1 MWMFKEEYNETK
13 ENLNISK
20 MRPDSRSVSFTFH
33 REVLSVRNS
42 PELIRTSKNLRQRLQ
57 DRFDKEKSNESSKQ
71 KATKEKDITERGWN
85 NLSLGN
91 VSADS
96 RRALRNGAEKLSKT
110 ISTVRTTFGTI
121 SQKFRS
127 STRRRQRLEEQQS
140 PGSNNKIQT
149 PQSRSRQLLGRTPTK
164 LYSPFGI
171 ESPKRG
177 WNKENDVTTVQESPE
192 NHSRQIQCRPFSF
205 VRAKGFSVL
214 R

>member
-1 MWMFKEEYNETK
+1 
-13 ENLNISK
+13 

-33 REVLSVRNS
+33 REVLGVRNS
-42 PELIRTSKNLRQRLQ
+42 PEMVRTSRNLRQRLQ
-57 DRFDKEKSNESSKQ
+57 DRFEKVGDGAKEKSPK
-71 KATKEKDITERGWN
+71 TKDQVDRAWN
-85 NLSLGN
+85 NISLGN

-110 ISTVRTTFGTI
+110 ISSVRTTFGTI

-140 PGSNNKIQT
+140 PCNMQT
-149 PQSRSRQLLGRTPTK
+149 PQTRSRQLLGRTPTK

-171 ESPKRG
+171 ESPRRA
-177 WNKENDVTTVQESPE
+177 WDKENDVDTPVRASSPE
-192 NHSRQIQCRPFSF
+192 CNARYINCRPFRF
-205 VRAKGFSVL
+205 AKAKGFSVL